1 MVAAAAKMRRFI
13 DENPDKHLTLSMIAK
28 TAGYSPWHASRI
40 FSTVIGASPFEY
52 IKSKRLN
59 GAARALREGDKKIID
74 VAFDY
79 MFDSH
84 EGFTRAFSKK
94 FGMAPREF
102 RKADKRVPA
111 FLTESF
117 RDYYLKKQMEAEEM
131 KNEKPEAIFVQVVE
145 RPERKM
151 ILKRGV
157 KATHYFEYCEEA
169 GCDVWEVLVGIK
181 EAIYEPVGMW
191 LPENMVKPGTS
202 VYAQG
207 VEVSSD
213 YSNEVPEGFEM
224 IALPSCSMMV
234 FQSEPYNDEKFEDA
248 IDMVWEKM
256 KSFKPGVYGYEWS
269 DEDGPRIQLEPQ
281 GYRGYIEARPV
292 RKIGGK

>member
-1 MVAAAAKMRRFI
+1 VVAAADRMRCFI
-13 DENPDKHLTLSMIAK
+13 DENLDKHLTLSMIAK
-28 TAGYSPWHASRI
+28 KAGYSPWHASRI
-40 FSTVIGASPFEY
+40 YSSVIGKSPFEY

-59 GAARALREGDKKIID
+59 EAAKDLREGNKKIID

-79 MFDSH
+79 LFDSH
-84 EGFTRAFSKK
+84 EGFTRAFSKE

-102 RKADKRVPA
+102 RKAAKKVPA
-111 FLTESF
+111 FLPDSF
-117 RDYYLKKQMEAEEM
+117 RGYYLKKMMEESIM
-131 KNEKPEAIFVQVVE
+131 KNEKPEAIFVQVVK

-157 KATHYFEYCEEA
+157 RATHYFEYCEEA
-169 GCDVWEVLVGIK
+169 GCDVWEVLTGIK

-191 LPENMVKPGTS
+191 LPENMIKPGTS

-207 VEVSSD
+207 VEVDAD

-224 IALPSCSMMV
+224 IDLPPCSMMV
-234 FQSEPYNDEKFEDA
+234 FQSEPYDDEKFEDA

-256 KSFKPGVYGYEWS
+256 KSFDPGIYGYKYS

-292 RKIGGK
+292 RKIGE

>member
-1 MVAAAAKMRRFI
+1 
-13 DENPDKHLTLSMIAK
+13 MIAK
-28 TAGYSPWHASRI
+28 KAGYSPWHASRI
-40 FSTVIGASPFEY
+40 YSSVIGKSPFEY

-59 GAARALREGDKKIID
+59 EAARDLREGDKKIID

-79 MFDSH
+79 LFDSH
-84 EGFTRAFSKK
+84 EGFSRAFSKE

-102 RKADKRVPA
+102 RKAAKKVPA
-111 FLTESF
+111 FLPDSF
-117 RDYYLKKQMEAEEM
+117 RGYYLKKQMEESIM
-131 KNEKPEAIFVQVVE
+131 KNEKPEAIFVQVVK

-157 KATHYFEYCEEA
+157 RATHYFEYCEEA
-169 GCDVWEVLVGIK
+169 GCDVWEVLIGIK

-191 LPENMVKPGTS
+191 LPENMIKPGTS

-207 VEVSSD
+207 VEVGAD

-224 IALPSCSMMV
+224 IDLPPCSMMV
-234 FQSEPYNDEKFEDA
+234 FQSEPYDDEKFEDA

-256 KSFKPGVYGYEWS
+256 KSFDPGIYGYKYS

-292 RKIGGK
+292 RKIGE

>member
-1 MVAAAAKMRRFI
+1 MRRFI
-13 DENPDKHLTLSMIAK
+13 DENLDKHLTLSMIAK
-28 TAGYSPWHASRI
+28 KAGYSPWHASRI
-40 FSTVIGASPFEY
+40 YSSVIGKSPFEY

-59 GAARALREGDKKIID
+59 EAAKDLREGDNKIID

-79 MFDSH
+79 LFDSH
-84 EGFTRAFSKK
+84 EGFTRAFSKE

-102 RKADKRVPA
+102 RKAAKKVPA
-111 FLTESF
+111 FLPDSF
-117 RDYYLKKQMEAEEM
+117 RGYYLKKQMEDDEM
-131 KNEKPEAIFVQVVE
+131 KNEKPEAIFVQVVK
-145 RPERKM
+145 RPKRKM

-157 KATHYFEYCEEA
+157 RATHYFEYCEEA
-169 GCDVWEVLVGIK
+169 GCDVWEVLTSIK

-191 LPENMVKPGTS
+191 LPENMIKPGTS

-207 VEVSSD
+207 VEVDKD
-213 YSNEVPEGFEM
+213 YSDELPEGFE
-224 IALPSCSMMV
+224 IIDLPPCSMMV
-234 FQSEPYNDEKFEDA
+234 FQSEPYDDEKFEDA

-256 KSFKPGVYGYEWS
+256 KSFDPGIYGYKYS

-292 RKIGGK
+292 RKIAK